1 VSSADVVIVGAGT
14 IGGWAAVMARED
26 GAGRVVVLDAGLA
39 GRGASQRA
47 AGMVRTQGGTPTAV
61 DLGRFSVEFYRDQH
75 RRYGIDSDFRELG
88 YLILAIT
95 DEEVRA
101 ARERVAM
108 QRDRGVDARWVSP
121 SEAATLMP
129 LLDRERVLG
138 ATYCAQDGAIDPQRN
153 VAAYLVAMRA
163 KGAELYERTPVTGLR
178 VQGGRV
184 TGVQT
189 AHAAIATDRVIL
201 AGGVG
206 QPALTGMVGRPVPV
220 GGARHHVFVT
230 SPSRS
235 LAQRPMAMGFDVAAG
250 IYWRREE
257 EGLLFGVSDP
267 EELPGEARAID
278 PEAQHR
284 ARGRLGELLP
294 ASRGLGLRKA
304 WAATIDYT
312 PDHLPILGPARG
324 HDGEPI
330 EGLTIASAGGHGMMW
345 GPGVARV
352 AVDLA
357 LHGAT
362 VVTDVSFLGADRFD
376 ADGRSR
382 LPADPI
388 ALPFPDAVGTQPRS
402 RT

>member
-14 IGGWAAVMARED
+14 VGGWAAVMARED

-39 GRGASQRA
+39 GRGASVRA
-47 AGMVRTQGGTPTAV
+47 AGIVRTQGGTPTAV
-61 DLGRFSVEFYRDQH
+61 DLGRFSAEFYRDQH
-75 RRYGIDSDFRELG
+75 HRYGIDSDFRELG
-88 YLILAIT
+88 YLIFAT
-95 DEEVRA
+95 SEEEMRA

-121 SEAATLMP
+121 SEAAGLMP
-129 LLDRERVLG
+129 LLDSNRVFG
-138 ATYCAQDGAIDPQRN
+138 ATYCARDGAIDPPRN

-163 KGAELYERTPVTGLR
+163 TGAELCERTPVTGLR

-189 AHAAIATDRVIL
+189 AHAAIATERVIL
-201 AGGVG
+201 AGGVA
-206 QPALTGMVGRPVPV
+206 QPALTAMVGRPVPV

-230 SPSRS
+230 SPSR
-235 LAQRPMAMGFDVAAG
+235 ATVQPMAMGFDVAAG
-250 IYWRREE
+250 VYWRQEE
-257 EGLLFGVSDP
+257 AGLLFGFSDP
-267 EELPGEARAID
+267 DEAPGEARSID
-278 PEAQHR
+278 PDAQHR
-284 ARGRLGELLP
+284 ARGRLGELIP

-312 PDHLPILGPARG
+312 PDHLPIIGPALG
-324 HDGEPI
+324 HEGEPI
-330 EGLTIASAGGHGMMW
+330 EGLTLASAGGHGMMW
-345 GPGVARV
+345 GPGVARA

-362 VVTDVSFLGADRFD
+362 LVTEVSFLGADRFD

-382 LPADPI
+382 LAADPI
-388 ALPFPDAVGTQPRS
+388 ALPFPQVLGR
-402 RT
+402 

>member
-1 VSSADVVIVGAGT
+1 
-14 IGGWAAVMARED
+14 
-26 GAGRVVVLDAGLA
+26 
-39 GRGASQRA
+39 
-47 AGMVRTQGGTPTAV
+47 MVRTQGGTPTAV

-95 DEEVRA
+95 DDEVQA
-101 ARERVAM
+101 AHERVAM
-108 QRDRGVDARWVSP
+108 QRDRGVDSRWVSP
-121 SEAATLMP
+121 SQAARLMP
-129 LLDRERVLG
+129 LLDRERILG
-138 ATYCAQDGAIDPQRN
+138 ATYCAQDGAIDPPRN

-206 QPALTGMVGRPVPV
+206 QPALTAMVGRPVPV

-230 SPSRS
+230 SPARAVS
-235 LAQRPMAMGFDVAAG
+235 QRPMAMGFDVAAG
-250 IYWRREE
+250 VYWREEE
-257 EGLLFGVSDP
+257 EGLLLGMSDP
-267 EELPGEARAID
+267 DESPGEARSID
-278 PEAQHR
+278 PAAQHR

-312 PDHLPILGPARG
+312 PDHLPILGPALG
-324 HDGEPI
+324 PADEPI
-330 EGLTIASAGGHGMMW
+330 EGLTLASAAGHGMMW
-345 GPGVARV
+345 GPAVARV

-362 VVTDVSFLGADRFD
+362 LVTDVTFLGADRFD

-382 LPADPI
+382 LAADPI
-388 ALPFPDAVGTQPRS
+388 ALPFPDAVAP
-402 RT
+402 

>member
-1 VSSADVVIVGAGT
+1 VSWADLVIVGAGT
-14 IGGWAAVMARED
+14 VGGWAAVMARED
-26 GAGRVVVLDAGLA
+26 GAGRVVVIDAGLA
-39 GRGASQRA
+39 GHGASTRA

-61 DLGRFSVEFYRDQH
+61 DLGRFSAEFYRDQH

-88 YLILAIT
+88 YLIFATT

-108 QRDRGVDARWVSP
+108 QRDRGIDTRWVSP
-121 SEAATLMP
+121 SEAARLMP
-129 LLDRERVLG
+129 LLDKDRILG
-138 ATYCAQDGAIDPQRN
+138 ATYCAQDGAIDPPRN
-153 VAAYLVAMRA
+153 VAAYLVTMRA
-163 KGAELYERTPVTGLR
+163 KGAELYERCAVTGLR

-189 AHAAIATDRVIL
+189 AGSVIATERVIL

-206 QPALTGMVGRPVPV
+206 QPALAAMVGRPLPV

-230 SPSRS
+230 SPSRAS
-235 LAQRPMAMGFDVAAG
+235 VRSGAMGFDVAAG
-250 IYWRREE
+250 VYWREHE
-257 EGLLFGVSDP
+257 QGLLFGFSDP
-267 EELPGEARAID
+267 DEAPGEARSID
-278 PEAQHR
+278 SEAQHR
-284 ARGRLGELLP
+284 ARGRLGELVP

-312 PDHLPILGPARG
+312 PDHLPILGPALG
-324 HDGEPI
+324 HEGEPI
-330 EGLTIASAGGHGMMW
+330 EGLTLASAAGHGMMW

-362 VVTDVSFLGADRFD
+362 LVTDVSFLGADRFD

-382 LPADPI
+382 LAADPI
-388 ALPFPDAVGTQPRS
+388 ALPFPQAVGR
-402 RT
+402 

>member
-1 VSSADVVIVGAGT
+1 VSSADLVIVGAGT
-14 IGGWAAVMARED
+14 VGGWAAVMARED

-39 GRGASQRA
+39 GHGASQRA

-61 DLGRFSVEFYRDQH
+61 DLGRFSAEFYRDQH
-75 RRYGIDSDFRELG
+75 HRYGIDSDFRELG
-88 YLILAIT
+88 YLIIATT
-95 DEEVRA
+95 DEEVKA
-101 ARERVAM
+101 AHERVAM
-108 QRDRGVDARWVSP
+108 QRDRGVDSRWVTP
-121 SEAATLMP
+121 SEAAAVMP
-129 LLDRERVLG
+129 LLDRARILG
-138 ATYCAQDGAIDPQRN
+138 ATYCPQDGAIDPPRN
-153 VAAYLVAMRA
+153 VAAYLVTMRA
-163 KGAELYERTPVTGLR
+163 KGAELFERCPVTGLR

-189 AHAAIATDRVIL
+189 AGSVIATDRVIL

-206 QPALTGMVGRPVPV
+206 QPALAAMVGRPLPV

-230 SPSRS
+230 SPSR
-235 LAQRPMAMGFDVAAG
+235 ATQRPMAMGFDVTAG
-250 IYWRREE
+250 LYWREE
-257 EGLLFGVSDP
+257 EDGLLFGVSDP
-267 EELPGEARAID
+267 DEAPGEARAID
-278 PEAQHR
+278 PDTQHR

-312 PDHLPILGPARG
+312 PDHLPILGPALSLE
-324 HDGEPI
+324 GEPI
-330 EGLTIASAGGHGMMW
+330 EGLTIASAAGHGMMW

-352 AVDLA
+352 GVDLA

-362 VVTDVSFLGADRFD
+362 LVTDVSFLGADRFD

-388 ALPFPDAVGTQPRS
+388 ALPFPQAVGH
-402 RT
+402 

>member
-1 VSSADVVIVGAGT
+1 LSSADLVIVGAGT
-14 IGGWAAVMARED
+14 VGGWAAVMARED

-39 GRGASQRA
+39 GQGASTRA

-61 DLGRFSVEFYRDQH
+61 DLGRFSAEFYRDQH
-75 RRYGIDSDFRELG
+75 RRYGIDSDFRQLG
-88 YLILAIT
+88 YLIFANT
-95 DEEVRA
+95 DEEVQA

-108 QRDRGVDARWVSP
+108 QRDRGIDTRWVTP
-121 SEAATLMP
+121 SEAARLMP
-129 LLDRERVLG
+129 LLDRDRILG
-138 ATYCAQDGAIDPQRN
+138 ATYCAEDGAIDPPRN

-163 KGAELYERTPVTGLR
+163 KGAELYERCSVTGLR

-189 AHAAIATDRVIL
+189 AGSVIATDRVIL

-206 QPALTGMVGRPVPV
+206 QPALTAMVGRPVPV

-230 SPSRS
+230 SPARAVS
-235 LAQRPMAMGFDVAAG
+235 QRPMAMGFDVAAG
-250 IYWRREE
+250 VYWREEE
-257 EGLLFGVSDP
+257 EGLLFGMSDP
-267 EELPGEARAID
+267 DESPGEARSID
-278 PEAQHR
+278 PAAQHR
-284 ARGRLGELLP
+284 ARGRLGELVP

-312 PDHLPILGPARG
+312 PDHLPILGPALG
-324 HDGEPI
+324 HEREPI
-330 EGLTIASAGGHGMMW
+330 EGLTLASAAGHGMMW

-352 AVDLA
+352 AIDLA

-362 VVTDVSFLGADRFD
+362 LVTDVSFLGADRFD

-382 LPADPI
+382 LAADPI
-388 ALPFPDAVGTQPRS
+388 ALPFPDAVTP
-402 RT
+402 